1 MLFKGKEKCC
11 EIYDEG
17 RAHSVPCKKTGV
29 TLFDQILSVNNTLYS
44 SDRHL
49 VSGQLNNSI
58 RHKNFKKNCEKI
70 CDYSK

>member
-1 MLFKGKEKCC
+1 MM
-11 EIYDEG
+11 
-17 RAHSVPCKKTGV
+17 RAELTQFPVKKLG
-29 TLFDQILSVNNTLYS
+29 LLSLIRYYQSNNTLYS
-44 SDRHL
+44 SDRHI